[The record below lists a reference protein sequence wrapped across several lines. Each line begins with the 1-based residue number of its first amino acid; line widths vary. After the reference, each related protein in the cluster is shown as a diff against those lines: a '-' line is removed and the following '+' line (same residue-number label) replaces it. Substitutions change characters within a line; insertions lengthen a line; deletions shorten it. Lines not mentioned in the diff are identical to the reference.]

1 MQKTRSFIQQLQQFF
16 LTTLIGGVVVVLPL
30 ALLVMLVRFI
40 WGFMTTLLSP
50 LRGIFPIPGH
60 VESWLLDIISL
71 MVVLLAFFLIGLF
84 VRTSIGGRFFKSLE
98 ARFLDP
104 LPLYATLRSTVQ
116 QFAGLKKMPFS
127 EVVLVDAFGN
137 GNLMTGF
144 VTEQIS
150 EGLFTVFVP
159 TAPNPTNGFVFHLR
173 KDQFKHV
180 DIKTEEAMRT
190 IIGMGTGSTALFQK
204 IKP

>member
-40 WGFMTTLLSP
+40 WGFMTSLLSP

-71 MVVLLAFFLIGLF
+71 LVVLIAFFLIGLF

-104 LPLYATLRSTVQ
+104 LPLYATLRNTVQ

-150 EGLFTVFVP
+150 EDLFTVFVP

>member
-137 GNLMTGF
+137 GALMTGF
-144 VTEQIS
+144 VIEEIS
-150 EGLFTVFVP
+150 DSLLTVFVP
-159 TAPNPTNGFVFHLR
+159 TAPNPTNGFVFHLH
-173 KDQFKHV
+173 KDRIRFV
-180 DIKTEEAMRT
+180 DSKTEEAMRT

>member
-137 GNLMTGF
+137 GALMTGF
-144 VTEQIS
+144 VIEEIS
-150 EGLFTVFVP
+150 DNLLTVFVP
-159 TAPNPTNGFVFHLR
+159 TAPNPTNGFVFHLH
-173 KDQFKHV
+173 KDRIRFV
-180 DIKTEEAMRT
+180 DSKTEEAMRT

>member
-40 WGFMTTLLSP
+40 WGFMTSLLSP

-71 MVVLLAFFLIGLF
+71 LVVLIAFFLIGLF

-104 LPLYATLRSTVQ
+104 LPLYATLRNTVQ

-127 EVVLVDAFGN
+127 DVVLVDAFGN

-150 EGLFTVFVP
+150 EDLFTVFVP

-173 KDQFKHV
+173 RDQFKHV
-180 DIKTEEAMRT
+180 DIKTEDAMRT